1 MPELGLERISQHLE
15 NLVGERNPF
24 TRPEHLEKTAQYL
37 SSQFERMGL
46 EVTQETVEYEGIR
59 SLNILGQTPG
69 DPGANGLFV
78 LAAHYDSVPDT
89 PGADDNASAVTALL
103 EIAHDLRQTPLLKP
117 LIFCAFTLEEYGFI
131 GAKHFIDRDPKRKN
145 QISGMIS
152 LEMVGFI
159 NTAPGSQSYPPYV
172 DASQYPDTGD
182 FIAVVGNEPSA
193 GLAQALAKAMACSV
207 PALKVET
214 LLVPG
219 QGENFTEV
227 RLSDHSPFWD
237 AGIPAV
243 MVTDTAFFRN
253 PNYHQPSDTQETL
266 NLEFIHD
273 NARAVAGFLKQFLN
287 QTGRNEKR

>member
-24 TRPEHLEKTAQYL
+24 TRPEHLKKTAQYL
-37 SSQFERMGL
+37 SNQFEIMGL
-46 EVTQETVEYEGIR
+46 EVTQETVEYEGTQ

-172 DASQYPDTGD
+172 DSSQYPDTGD

-219 QGENFTEV
+219 QGENVAELTFV
-227 RLSDHSPFWD
+227 RH
-237 AGIPAV
+237 GH
-243 MVTDTAFFRN
+243 MR
-253 PNYHQPSDTQETL
+253 
-266 NLEFIHD
+266 
-273 NARAVAGFLKQFLN
+273 ARY
-287 QTGRNEKR
+287 

>member
-1 MPELGLERISQHLE
+1 MPEFGLERIRQHLE

-24 TRPEHLEKTAQYL
+24 TRPEHLKKTAQYL
-37 SSQFERMGL
+37 SNQFEIMGL
-46 EVTQETVEYEGIR
+46 EVTHETVEYEGTR
-59 SLNILGQTPG
+59 PLNILGQTPG

-78 LAAHYDSVPDT
+78 LAAHYDSVPNT

-103 EIAHDLRQTPLLKP
+103 EIAHHLSQTPLLKP
-117 LIFCAFTLEEYGFI
+117 LIFCAFTLEEYGFL
-131 GAKHFIDRDPKRKN
+131 GAKHFIDCDAKRKN

-152 LEMVGFI
+152 LEMLGFI

-172 DASQYPDTGD
+172 DSSQYPDTGD
-182 FIAVVGNEPSA
+182 FIAVVGNGPSA
-193 GLAQALAKAMACSV
+193 GLARALAKAMACSV

-237 AGIPAV
+237 AGIPAA

-253 PNYHQPSDTQETL
+253 PNYHQPSDTLETL
-266 NLEFIHD
+266 NLEFIRD
-273 NARAVAGFLKQFLN
+273 YARAVAGCLKHFLN
-287 QTGRNEKR
+287 QTE